1 MNNRTGAISMDAPDT
16 NTSCDVKTIT
26 TYQTAA

>member
-1 MNNRTGAISMDAPDT
+1 MNNRTRAISTDAPDT
-16 NTSCDVKTIT
+16 NTSCNIKTIT